1 MPSAP
6 STDRHLQSQ
15 TQTRFPLDQ
24 IPRIES
30 HALLEGGNLV
40 MIDHAGISYFL
51 RMTRNNKLIL
61 TK

>member
-6 STDRHLQSQ
+6 STNRHLQSQ

-24 IPRIES
+24 IPRIAS
-30 HALLEGGNLV
+30 HSLLEGGNLV

>member
-1 MPSAP
+1 MPSAA
-6 STDRHLQSQ
+6 TDRQPPSQ
-15 TQTRFPLDQ
+15 LPSRLPLSS

-30 HALLEGGNLV
+30 QSLLEGGNLV
-40 MIDHAGISYFL
+40 MIEHAGVSYIL